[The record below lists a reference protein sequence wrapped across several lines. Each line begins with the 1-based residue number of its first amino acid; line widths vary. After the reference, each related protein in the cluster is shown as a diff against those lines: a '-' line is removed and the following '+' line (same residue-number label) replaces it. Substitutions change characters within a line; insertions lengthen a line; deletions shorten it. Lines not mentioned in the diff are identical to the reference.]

1 MGLMYNMRT
10 GTETGAM
17 KFVLGAIV
25 LVFVFWGVGPS
36 GGPTSSVLA
45 EVNGERI
52 TDTRFQKVMRNVL
65 RRQGRSLSEDEQN
78 SLSSRVLDQLIEA
91 ELFYQAADD
100 MGITVSDEE
109 VALGIL
115 ESPDFQDESGKFSQE
130 LYERVLGRSGTKRA
144 EFEEDIRQSL
154 LIDKLV
160 EIVSQGAAISKGQ
173 VLRAWEASATQLEVE
188 VARVPNVAFHE
199 AVMPTQEALDTFTTD
214 NAAEISAWYQ
224 NHFESRFHKP
234 RRAELRQIQLRADI
248 PGTTTDEL
256 EKRMN
261 AIRGEAAGGADFAQ
275 LAKKYSESDS
285 ASEGGSQGI
294 VSEKQ
299 LDPELAPTIFGRT
312 EAGLT
317 DVVST
322 ARGVYLFQIER
333 FLDEETTSEEEAAPE
348 IARTLY
354 AVKEAPA
361 LATAFTGTLAEAW
374 KTGTSPAEALA
385 LHGISL
391 REVGP
396 FAPNVD
402 GVDGLPKIDALL
414 TALLT
419 APQDAIV
426 GPFGDEDAQVV
437 AKVTARED
445 ADETNYEEESG
456 RVRAQ
461 LQLAQERELVEA
473 WRIDLIDRANI
484 KRYYKF

>member
-160 EIVSQGAAISKGQ
+160 
-173 VLRAWEASATQLEVE
+173 
-188 VARVPNVAFHE
+188 
-199 AVMPTQEALDTFTTD
+199 
-214 NAAEISAWYQ
+214 
-224 NHFESRFHKP
+224 
-234 RRAELRQIQLRADI
+234 
-248 PGTTTDEL
+248 
-256 EKRMN
+256 
-261 AIRGEAAGGADFAQ
+261 
-275 LAKKYSESDS
+275 
-285 ASEGGSQGI
+285 
-294 VSEKQ
+294 
-299 LDPELAPTIFGRT
+299 
-312 EAGLT
+312 
-317 DVVST
+317 
-322 ARGVYLFQIER
+322 
-333 FLDEETTSEEEAAPE
+333 
-348 IARTLY
+348 
-354 AVKEAPA
+354 
-361 LATAFTGTLAEAW
+361 
-374 KTGTSPAEALA
+374 
-385 LHGISL
+385 
-391 REVGP
+391 
-396 FAPNVD
+396 
-402 GVDGLPKIDALL
+402 
-414 TALLT
+414 
-419 APQDAIV
+419 
-426 GPFGDEDAQVV
+426 
-437 AKVTARED
+437 
-445 ADETNYEEESG
+445 
-456 RVRAQ
+456 
-461 LQLAQERELVEA
+461 
-473 WRIDLIDRANI
+473 
-484 KRYYKF
+484 